1 MISVIRGYCIS
12 ALLFVSTASA
22 SALLE
27 PIAGKAGPELTSE
40 FPALFSSRSTVT
52 PEQLRDYRLVFVPGF
67 NADYLETNKGY
78 FNEQRRELRRLG
90 LEEGTDFEMLRRQ
103 DGFHGER
110 TMAENAEALRRYLAR
125 SPRPVIFFTHSKG
138 AVDVLECLLRYPA
151 AREKVRGWVALQ
163 SAVGGTI
170 LADVL
175 SRGWTRPVVQTFLR
189 GYGGSIEALEDLR
202 QETRL
207 AYLRNNLVR
216 IEQLT
221 RDLPLVALSTR
232 QDYHRMPLDLR
243 TLVTLFDPYYLRNE
257 SDGMISVRNSLIPG
271 APFVY
276 LDHVDHGETTQWG
289 SRFDRPR
296 LLHAMLLLLLRR
308 P

>member
-1 MISVIRGYCIS
+1 MISVLRGYFVC
-12 ALLFVSTASA
+12 ALLFLSTASA

-27 PIAGKAGPELTSE
+27 PVAGKAGPELTAE
-40 FPALFSSRSTVT
+40 FEALFSARSAVT
-52 PEQLRDYRLVFVPGF
+52 PEQLRAYRVVFVPGF
-67 NADYLETNKGY
+67 NSDYLEANRGY
-78 FNEQRRELRRLG
+78 FYDQRRELRRLG
-90 LEEGTDFEMLRRQ
+90 LKEGTDFEVLRRQ

-110 TMAENAEALRRYLAR
+110 SMAENAAALGRYLAR
-125 SPRPVIFFTHSKG
+125 SPRQVILFTHSKG
-138 AVDVLECLLRYPA
+138 AVDVLECLLSYPA

-175 SRGWTRPVVQTFLR
+175 SRGWTRPIVEAFLR

-207 AYLRNNLVR
+207 AYLRKNLDR

-221 RDLPLVALSTR
+221 RELPLVALSTR
-232 QDYHRMPLDLR
+232 QDYYRMPLDLR
-243 TLVTLFDPYYLRNE
+243 TLVTLFDPYYIRNE
-257 SDGMISVRNSLIPG
+257 SDGMINVRNSLIPG

-276 LDHVDHGETTQWG
+276 LDHVDHGEATQWG

-296 LLHAMLLLLLRR
+296 LLHAMLILLLRR